1 MSSNMIPIYMAL
13 TSTVLGGGMFLG
25 SNIDK
30 VNVLCQEMNALKTDH
45 QILKEK
51 VYDIHNK
58 VCLIDQKLTSFLEDN
73 K

>member
-1 MSSNMIPIYMAL
+1 MSSNMIPVYMAL
-13 TSTVLGGGMFLG
+13 TSTVLGGGIFLG

-30 VNVLCQEMNALKTDH
+30 INVLCQEMDTLKTDH

-58 VCLIDQKLTSFLEDN
+58 VCLIDQKLTSWLQD

>member
-1 MSSNMIPIYMAL
+1 MSNSMLPIAMAL
-13 TSTVLGGGMFLG
+13 STTILGGGIFVG
-25 SNIDK
+25 SNVDK
-30 VNVLCQEMNALKTDH
+30 ISVLCQEMDTLKTDH

-58 VCLIDQKLTSFLEDN
+58 VCLIDQKLNSMINN

>member
-1 MSSNMIPIYMAL
+1 MSSNMIPVYMAL

-30 VNVLCQEMNALKTDH
+30 INVLCQEMDTLKTEH

-58 VCLIDQKLTSFLEDN
+58 VCLIDQKLTSWLQDE
-73 K
+73 

>member
-1 MSSNMIPIYMAL
+1 MSGNMLPVYIAL
-13 TSTVLGGGMFLG
+13 TSSVLGGGIFLG

-30 VNVLCQEMNALKTDH
+30 INVLCQEMDTLKTEH

-58 VCLIDQKLTSFLEDN
+58 ECLIDQKLTSWLQD

>member
-1 MSSNMIPIYMAL
+1 MSSNMIPVYMAL

-25 SNIDK
+25 SNIDRI
-30 VNVLCQEMNALKTDH
+30 NVLCQEMETLKTDH

-58 VCLIDQKLTSFLEDN
+58 VCLIDQKLTSWLQD

>member
-1 MSSNMIPIYMAL
+1 MSSNMIPVYMAL

-30 VNVLCQEMNALKTDH
+30 INVLCQEMETLKTDH

-58 VCLIDQKLTSFLEDN
+58 VCLIDQKLTSWLQD